1 MSRRE
6 VNNLSVGKQ
15 KLYFS
20 SCISKSSSS
29 QRELFKICNSLLDVK
44 KSSSL
49 PDCENSALLADK
61 FNQYFVQKI
70 TNIRNNMLTVD
81 VDSIYINKLSYGV
94 GGTGCA
100 QSTLSQFNPISQ
112 DELKKIIKSRK
123 IKTCAQD
130 TFPAEL
136 LEACLDKILP
146 ALTEVVNISLTT
158 GSIQGLKD
166 AVITPLLKK
175 YDLDIKDRLAI

>member
-1 MSRRE
+1 
-6 VNNLSVGKQ
+6 
-15 KLYFS
+15 
-20 SCISKSSSS
+20 
-29 QRELFKICNSLLDVK
+29 
-44 KSSSL
+44 
-49 PDCENSALLADK
+49 
-61 FNQYFVQKI
+61 
-70 TNIRNNMLTVD
+70 MLTVD
-81 VDSIYINKLSYGV
+81 VDSIYINKLSYGI
-94 GGTGCA
+94 GGRGSA

-136 LEACLDKILP
+136 LEACLDQILP

-175 YDLDIKDRLAI
+175 YDLDKDRLANYRPVHGILYLSKIIETVISIQLAAHMDRNDLHVPHHSST